1 MFCSLCT
8 DAFGAFRSFT
18 QAVIPYWPYFS
29 SCRGYDSFISIWELL
44 ESENC
49 ELPELTES
57 GQSKFATEY
66 PERVKKPALPDFD
79 DITVVE
85 PLSGIAAM
93 FSSEYV
99 ITPIA
104 DHCTLSLKCKYEE
117 DLASKDLRPRWF
129 EAPTGT
135 VLMSM
140 KNVPSTLEQYFKGAQ
155 GIRELLESNQISE
168 DNIVGL
174 EVNRD
179 NANLLEEKCSY
190 LCYPRKMNLE
200 IRYYQVNENKKR
212 IIAMDLV
219 FDAFDRNQS
228 NDDYEIQLS
237 YRALDYVELII
248 AFAFEDEVFVTLFII
263 IGIGTVLVAFA
274 LYVLNRFTTQLE
286 HPPRLK
292 LNHLLYLISAPA
304 ISGVTVAL
312 LPIWLVKAFVIA
324 LLDAG
329 SVSSTVSQLS
339 NAAAFN
345 ASDPSTI
352 QAQELYLLE
361 RIPSNYH
368 DSSISR
374 DDVEDTKQAR
384 YGVCFIALALYLLT
398 IGVRIMVPLSVSRR
412 EQELKALND
421 VHAARKTVW
430 LPTAW
435 KRSNLFLASIGLSI
449 FLVMMVEFS
458 LWTEFGTYI
467 WYFILAMNLLVNTI
481 LVAGLKWAVGE
492 ELLVCPLESALGIT
506 LGLVTFGA
514 NNFLD
519 FVVGYL
525 IEFGMLLLHRL
536 YYGPWFDMMASGAH
550 QSLLWVFRSSRRRLG
565 YLTVEEISKKID
577 EEEVQNV
584 TRDIPEEVEG
594 NETIEPILANYSSYS
609 TELIGLLYSINMI
622 LILMVFR
629 DAVDIPGE
637 YGIKKKDMRFYLWFA
652 IVIAPF
658 QMISDVLVMNVQE
671 LFHGWK
677 LYDYLI
683 YARYRYTQRE
693 SRWKGFETNL
703 DECIEEGMRTVDQMC
718 FSSQYY
724 AMTTLYVTGVIYLA
738 LGIQI
743 LIRKGHNPFG
753 DPATIILIC
762 YVLFISVL
770 IQRASMYVADKLR
783 LWHLK
788 HEGTDWLNEEPD
800 DDFDAAQW
808 DELDDIKGAS
818 HEAYLMNQKI
828 TNESF
833 RHKFLDYNRSWLVQQ
848 LPSILTPRTLRRA
861 RPYLITQLTKIL
873 GSVNPD
879 ISSESENDEA
889 GMRQFG
895 PVALSASSRAIIR
908 LWLAKARRRKALLE
922 TVQPLMNR
930 ARKAECEQCL
940 SRKQLQVELLTP
952 IDVLGDRFEAEFPS
966 EEFDQVAWKNYFQ
979 LHGEFKTLCLPCI
992 KKYRDDNVQQ
1002 QIALQSG
1009 GLKPLSKQDQRLN
1022 LGPVFGPVHLSA
1034 ASKAMMLKWLQ
1045 LARDHARK
1053 RGIRTG
1059 VAAAD
1064 ISDDEDSDDDAFLNT
1079 KARLHLSAASKA
1091 ILQKWLAL
1099 GRESLAKNGRET
1111 TFGTRR
1117 RGKGKRSMFGL

>member
-1 MFCSLCT
+1 M
-8 DAFGAFRSFT
+8 
-18 QAVIPYWPYFS
+18 
-29 SCRGYDSFISIWELL
+29 
-44 ESENC
+44 
-49 ELPELTES
+49 
-57 GQSKFATEY
+57 
-66 PERVKKPALPDFD
+66 KKPALPDFD

-85 PLSGIAAM
+85 PLSGIAAF
-93 FSSEYV
+93 FSSDYV

-104 DHCTLSLKCKYEE
+104 DHCTLTLKCKYEE

-129 EAPTGT
+129 EASTGT

-140 KNVPSTLEQYFKGAQ
+140 KNVPSTLEEYFKGAQ
-155 GIRELLESNQISE
+155 GIRALLEANEISE

-179 NANLLEEKCSY
+179 NANRLEEKCSF

-200 IRYYQVNENKKR
+200 IRYYQVNKNTKR

-219 FDAFDRNQS
+219 YDAFDRNAS

-237 YRALDYVELII
+237 FRALDYVELII
-248 AFAFEDEVFVTLFII
+248 AFAFEDDVFVTLFMI
-263 IGIGTVLVAFA
+263 IGIGTVLVTFA

-292 LNHLLYLISAPA
+292 LNHLFYLVSAPA
-304 ISGVTVAL
+304 LSGVTVAL
-312 LPIWLVKAFVIA
+312 LPIWLAKALVIA

-329 SVSSTVSQLS
+329 SVSTTVFQLGS
-339 NAAAFN
+339 ATTVFN

-368 DSSISR
+368 DTSVNR
-374 DDVEDTKQAR
+374 DDVEGTKQAR
-384 YGVCFIALALYLLT
+384 YGVCFIALALYLLAVGSK
-398 IGVRIMVPLSVSRR
+398 IFVPLSVSRR

-421 VHAARKTVW
+421 RHTARKTVW
-430 LPTAW
+430 RPTAW
-435 KRSNLFLASIGLSI
+435 KRSNLLLASLGLSV
-449 FLVMMVEFS
+449 FLVAMVEFS
-458 LWTEFGTYI
+458 LWTEFGTYL
-467 WYFILAMNLLVNTI
+467 WYFILAMNLVVNTV
-481 LVAGLKWAVGE
+481 LVGVLKRAVGE
-492 ELLVCPLESALGIT
+492 DLLVCPLESALGIT

-536 YYGPWFDMMASGAH
+536 YYGPWFDMMVTSAH
-550 QSLLWVFRSSRRRLG
+550 DTLLWLFRSSRRRLG
-565 YLTVEEISKKID
+565 YLTVEEITKKID
-577 EEEVQNV
+577 EEEVQDGA
-584 TRDIPEEVEG
+584 RDIPEEVEG
-594 NETIEPILANYSSYS
+594 NETIEPILANYSAYS

-629 DAVDIPGE
+629 DAVDIPGL

-658 QMISDVLVMNVQE
+658 QMISDILVMNVQE

-683 YARYRYTQRE
+683 YARYRYTQRD
-693 SRWKGFETNL
+693 SRWKGFEKNL
-703 DECIEEGMRTVDQMC
+703 DECIDEGMRTVDQMC

-753 DPATIILIC
+753 DPATIILLF
-762 YVLFISVL
+762 YVIFISLL

-788 HEGTDWLNEEPD
+788 HENTDWLDEELD

-889 GMRQFG
+889 GLKQFG

-922 TVQPLMNR
+922 AVQPLMNR
-930 ARKAECEQCL
+930 AKKAECEQCL

-952 IDVLGDRFEAEFPS
+952 IDVLGDRFEQEFPS
-966 EEFDQVAWKNYFQ
+966 DEFDQVAWKNYFQ

-992 KKYRDDNVQQ
+992 KKHREENVQH

-1009 GLKPLSKQDQRLN
+1009 GIKPVSQQQQRMN
-1022 LGPVFGPVHLSA
+1022 LGTIFGPVHLSA

-1053 RGIRTG
+1053 RGVKTG
-1059 VAAAD
+1059 IAVAT

-1079 KARLHLSAASKA
+1079 KAKLHLSAASKA
-1091 ILQKWLAL
+1091 ILQKWLAM
-1099 GRESLAKNGRET
+1099 GRESLAKGGRKSSA
-1111 TFGTRR
+1111 GVVRKKAR
-1117 RGKGKRSMFGL
+1117 GKRSMFGL